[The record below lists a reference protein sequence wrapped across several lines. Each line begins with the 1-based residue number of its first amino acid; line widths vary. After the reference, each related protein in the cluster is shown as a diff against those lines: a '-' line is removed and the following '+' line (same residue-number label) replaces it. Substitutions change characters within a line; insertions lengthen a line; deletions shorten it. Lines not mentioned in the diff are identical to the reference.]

1 MIAEQRDFVQK
12 VAASNYDEAIKKLE
26 TKNTFTS
33 FPLDAGENGGPT
45 KAVGLN
51 AEEFKDLFTRH
62 KQHLETR
69 SLATVAAAKAYKAI
83 REAIDS
89 SSQLTKADLKVASKL
104 YTYCTVHC
112 TA

>member
-33 FPLDAGENGGPT
+33 FPLDGENGGRT

-51 AEEFKDLFTRH
+51 VEEFKELFTRH
-62 KQHLETR
+62 KQHLKTG

-89 SSQLTKADLKVASKL
+89 SSQLTKADLKVI
-104 YTYCTVHC
+104 YT
-112 TA
+112 A

>member
-33 FPLDAGENGGPT
+33 FPLDGENGLT

-51 AEEFKDLFTRH
+51 AEQFKDMFTQH
-62 KQHLETR
+62 KKHLETG
-69 SLATVAAAKAYKAI
+69 SLATVAAGKAYKAI

-89 SSQLTKADLKVASKL
+89 SSQLTKADLKVCSK
-104 YTYCTVHC
+104 
-112 TA
+112 